1 MGADFSRV
9 RFNPLLD
16 YAGVELEQGRV
27 LLDADVNELMSV
39 RPYRRTWVVRQVFV
53 VVARAATS
61 AGVPNR
67 APRVRGRPER
77 PVRGGGSSCSTE
89 VTFSRLVQVIRPSRS
104 RRRSPT

>member
-1 MGADFSRV
+1 MTRTARLRNDPYHKQTNSV
-9 RFNPLLD
+9 ICTT
-16 YAGVELEQGRV
+16 
-27 LLDADVNELMSV
+27 SV

-61 AGVPNR
+61 AGGGKR

-77 PVRGGGSSCSTE
+77 PVRGGGSSWSTE
-89 VTFSRLVQVIRPSRS
+89 VTFNRLVQVIRPSTS

>member
-1 MGADFSRV
+1 MTRTV
-9 RFNPLLD
+9 RL
-16 YAGVELEQGRV
+16 R
-27 LLDADVNELMSV
+27 NEPYHKQTRSVICTTSV
-39 RPYRRTWVVRQVFV
+39 RPYRRTWVVRQVLV

-89 VTFSRLVQVIRPSRS
+89 VTFTPAGPGDPAVQVAQAFPDVGGVPDHVHSAV
-104 RRRSPT
+104 